1 MLTDLGYP
9 LLVVALLLTLWGM
22 IASALAAARKD
33 QALALSG
40 QRAAIATFVLVT
52 LASLLLIRAF
62 LIHDFS
68 IRYVAEYSNRSL
80 PLFYLL
86 SSLWAGQAGSL
97 LFWVW
102 LMTIYTVIVIWTE
115 RRSGD
120 ARLLPATLVSMLAI
134 TAFFLI
140 LATVASNPFE
150 RLNYRPADGLG
161 LNPLLRNPEM
171 VIHPPSLY
179 VGFVGFAVPFSFAMA
194 ALALGRLDIQWIRKI
209 RRWTLF
215 SWLVLGIGIL
225 LGAQWAYVEL
235 GWGGYWGWDPV
246 ENASLMPWITGTA
259 FLHSVIIQERKGVFK
274 IWNFSLIIITFVLT
288 ILGTFI
294 TRSGLISSVHAF
306 ARTNLGPI
314 FLAFMF
320 IALVIPFGLVFYRYK
335 ELRNPPQFRSL
346 FSQEVAILLFNVL
359 FSGLVLMVFWGTL
372 FPSISQG
379 IFGKQLTIQTDWF
392 NRMTRPFGIGLLVLL
407 LFCPTLGWSATSIKA
422 LVKRLALPV
431 VVGVL
436 ASVVAVALG
445 AKHTLA
451 VVAFALAAGAVTSFL
466 ADAVKTASARARAT
480 GEPFFSA
487 LSNLVSTQRRR
498 YGSYLVH
505 IGVAIMIVGIVG
517 SSTFVKQVTKTVAPG
532 DKLHVGRYELT
543 FRGIQVEK
551 EGDRTSVVA
560 RADVTNSGKPIGQM
574 ASRKDFYPNY
584 DPVTEVDIRSR
595 LHEDLYFI
603 LASFEE
609 DGRATL
615 QVLVNPLTLWIWIG
629 GILLALGSILAL
641 LPPRKSKSSA

>member
-1 MLTDLGYP
+1 M
-9 LLVVALLLTLWGM
+9 
-22 IASALAAARKD
+22 
-33 QALALSG
+33 
-40 QRAAIATFVLVT
+40 
-52 LASLLLIRAF
+52 
-62 LIHDFS
+62 
-68 IRYVAEYSNRSL
+68 
-80 PLFYLL
+80 
-86 SSLWAGQAGSL
+86 
-97 LFWVW
+97 
-102 LMTIYTVIVIWTE
+102 
-115 RRSGD
+115 
-120 ARLLPATLVSMLAI
+120 
-134 TAFFLI
+134 
-140 LATVASNPFE
+140 
-150 RLNYRPADGLG
+150 
-161 LNPLLRNPEM
+161 
-171 VIHPPSLY
+171 
-179 VGFVGFAVPFSFAMA
+179 
-194 ALALGRLDIQWIRKI
+194 
-209 RRWTLF
+209 
-215 SWLVLGIGIL
+215 
-225 LGAQWAYVEL
+225 
-235 GWGGYWGWDPV
+235 
-246 ENASLMPWITGTA
+246 
-259 FLHSVIIQERKGVFK
+259 
-274 IWNFSLIIITFVLT
+274 
-288 ILGTFI
+288 

-487 LSNLVSTQRRR
+487 LSNLVATQRRR